1 MRSMWRGRCSLDA
14 WREYWVFSPFFLF
27 SYAVQI
33 QTGLGLGEPLM
44 QDLQRRTGGICH
56 DWIRHE
62 CNSMK
67 TPRCCCWGIVTF
79 FTAISNVSGNAFMMF
94 GRESDQQP
102 THSQY
107 STTSQGRR
115 ENSSTTSP
123 PGTIETMRNI
133 LDTIIPTQ
141 VCSFLVILF
150 LHLYKIPRLE
160 VNHFWQNNFLRC
172 ATL

>member
-1 MRSMWRGRCSLDA
+1 
-14 WREYWVFSPFFLF
+14 
-27 SYAVQI
+27 
-33 QTGLGLGEPLM
+33 M

-67 TPRCCCWGIVTF
+67 TPSWCCWGIVTF

-150 LHLYKIPRLE
+150 LHLYKIPCLE
-160 VNHFWQNNFLRC
+160 VNHFWQKHFSDDSEICCCLCYCFSCSFSAFQMEFVCRKWHKSC
-172 ATL
+172 QSDHFFKV

>member
-1 MRSMWRGRCSLDA
+1 MLEENT
-14 WREYWVFSPFFLF
+14 EYFRLSFFLF

-67 TPRCCCWGIVTF
+67 TPRRCCWGIVTF

-150 LHLYKIPRLE
+150 SHLYKIPRLE

>member
-1 MRSMWRGRCSLDA
+1 
-14 WREYWVFSPFFLF
+14 
-27 SYAVQI
+27 
-33 QTGLGLGEPLM
+33 M
-44 QDLQRRTGGICH
+44 QDLQHRTGGICH

-67 TPRCCCWGIVTF
+67 TPSCCCWGIVTF

-160 VNHFWQNNFLRC
+160 VNHFWQKHFSDVQHCRLQSQSQWNLLPSMLLFQLLIFSIPNGICLLKM
-172 ATL
+172 T